1 MRRSRIAG
9 PGTATDAGS
18 VIEVIEIGAVARTV
32 ALLGVGMAAGA
43 LNAVGGGGT
52 FVALPALVAAGLPPV
67 TANASTTVA
76 LLPGAVTGAYAYR
89 ADIAPVGATRTR
101 SLTVASLLGGGC
113 GAVLL
118 LALPAS
124 SFDAAVPWL
133 LAFATLVL
141 AFGRPLSRLLT
152 TALHRTA
159 EMGPRPI
166 LLGQFLLAVYGG
178 YFGGAVG
185 ILMLALWSAGL
196 GIDAAAGNP
205 MRVAQLAAVNAVA
218 AGIFLVAADVL
229 TDPVPLLA
237 VLLGAAVGG
246 FAGARAARRLSA
258 RVLRATVLTTAA
270 TMTVLYFLRG

>member
-1 MRRSRIAG
+1 MCRSRIVDPDRPA
-9 PGTATDAGS
+9 DAGT
-18 VIEVIEIGAVARTV
+18 VIDAGTLLEAV
-32 ALLGVGMAAGA
+32 ALLLVGVAAGA

-76 LLPGAVTGAYAYR
+76 LLPGAVTGAFAYR
-89 ADIAPVGATRTR
+89 ADIAPVGAAATR

-113 GAVLL
+113 GAGLL

-141 AFGRPLSRLLT
+141 AFGRHLSRLLNA
-152 TALHRTA
+152 ALHRTVD
-159 EMGPRPI
+159 MGPRSI
-166 LLGQFLLAVYGG
+166 LIGQFLLAIYGG

-229 TDPVPLLA
+229 DHPVPLLA

-246 FAGARAARRLSA
+246 FAGARLARRLSA
-258 RVLRATVLTTAA
+258 RVLRAVVLATATA
-270 TMTVLYFLRG
+270 MTVLYFLRG

>member
-1 MRRSRIAG
+1 MLG
-9 PGTATDAGS
+9 Y
-18 VIEVIEIGAVARTV
+18 VVEVV
-32 ALLGVGMAAGA
+32 ALLLVGVAAGA

-67 TANASTTVA
+67 TANASSTVA
-76 LLPGAVTGAYAYR
+76 LLPGAVTGAWAYR
-89 ADIAPVGATRTR
+89 GEIRPVGATSVRAL
-101 SLTVASLLGGGC
+101 SIASAAGGACGAGLLLG
-113 GAVLL
+113 
-118 LALPAS
+118 LPAS

-141 AFGRPLSRLLT
+141 AFGRHLSRLLNS
-152 TALHRTA
+152 ALGRTVDL
-159 EMGPRPI
+159 GGRSI
-166 LLGQFLLAVYGG
+166 LAGQFLLAIYGG

-229 TDPVPLLA
+229 ADPAPLLA
-237 VLLGAAVGG
+237 VLVGAAVGG
-246 FAGARAARRLSA
+246 FGGARLARRLPA
-258 RVLRATVLTTAA
+258 RWLRAVVLSTAA

>member
-1 MRRSRIAG
+1 M
-9 PGTATDAGS
+9 
-18 VIEVIEIGAVARTV
+18 IEAV
-32 ALLGVGMAAGA
+32 ALLLVGVAAGA
-43 LNAVGGGGT
+43 LNAIGGGGT

-76 LLPGAVTGAYAYR
+76 LLPGALTGTWAYR
-89 ADIAPVGATRTR
+89 AEIRPVGATTTR
-101 SLTVASLLGGGC
+101 SLSIASLLGGGC
-113 GAVLL
+113 GAALL
-118 LALPAS
+118 LGLPAS

-141 AFGRPLSRLLT
+141 AFGRSLSRLLNAT
-152 TALHRTA
+152 LHRTVD
-159 EMGPRPI
+159 MGPRSI
-166 LLGQFLLAVYGG
+166 LVGQFLLAIYGG

-205 MRVAQLAAVNAVA
+205 MRVAQLAAINAVA
-218 AGIFLVAADVL
+218 AGIFLAAADVL
-229 TDPVPLLA
+229 SDPVPLLA

-246 FAGARAARRLSA
+246 FGGARLARHLSA
-258 RVLRATVLTTAA
+258 RVLRALVLTTAA